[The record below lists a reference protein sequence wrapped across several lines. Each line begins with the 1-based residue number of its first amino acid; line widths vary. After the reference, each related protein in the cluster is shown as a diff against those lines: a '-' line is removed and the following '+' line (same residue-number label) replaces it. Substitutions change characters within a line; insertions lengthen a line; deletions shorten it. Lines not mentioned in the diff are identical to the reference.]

1 MDTRWYEGFFQ
12 GIALDFWRKAIPAE
26 QTRREADFLERALG
40 LRPGARVLDVPCG
53 AGRHS
58 LELVS
63 RGHRMTGVDLS
74 REGIEEARR
83 LAATKGLSVEWR
95 QGDMRD
101 LPWESEFDAA
111 YCFGNSFG
119 YLEPDG
125 TRAFVRAVARTLR
138 LGARFAMDT
147 GNAAESILPRRQER
161 EWAQVE
167 DILFLEENRYHAAE
181 SCVET
186 IYTFV
191 RGGETVTR
199 AGLHWVYTV
208 REIRDLLA
216 EAGLVVKDVLGSLSG
231 EAFQV
236 GCPYLVL
243 VAEKG

>member
-1 MDTRWYEGFFQ
+1 LDTRWYEGFFL
-12 GIALDFWRKAIPAE
+12 GIALDFWRKAVPPE
-26 QTRREADFLERALG
+26 QTRREADFLEHALR

-58 LELVS
+58 IELAS
-63 RGHRMTGVDLS
+63 RGYRMTGVDLS
-74 REGIEEARR
+74 REGIEEARGR
-83 LAATKGLSVEWR
+83 ARATGPGVEWR

-111 YCFGNSFG
+111 FCFGNSFG

-125 TRAFVRAVARTLR
+125 TRSFVRAVGRALR
-138 LGARFAMDT
+138 PGARFVMDT
-147 GNAAESILPRRQER
+147 GNAAESVLPRRQER

-191 RGGETVTR
+191 RGGETITR
-199 AGLHWVYTV
+199 TGLHWVYTI
-208 REIRDLLA
+208 REMRDLLA
-216 EAGLVVKDVLGSLSG
+216 GAGLVVKDVLGSLEG

-236 GCPYLVL
+236 GSPYLVL
-243 VAEKG
+243 VAEKE